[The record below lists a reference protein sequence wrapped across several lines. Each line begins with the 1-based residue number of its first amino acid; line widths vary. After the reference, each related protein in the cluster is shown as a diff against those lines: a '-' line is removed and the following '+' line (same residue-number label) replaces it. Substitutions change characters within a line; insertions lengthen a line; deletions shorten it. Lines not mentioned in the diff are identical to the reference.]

1 MDVTFAP
8 LSDKD
13 DEELVRFLTTNRFPY
28 HLITQPSEELVR
40 GLLLEGRFESD
51 GVCTFWV
58 YGENQR
64 LGLVIL
70 ENLGSECAEFDLRLV
85 EEHRGEGKGVPVLQA
100 LTGKVFTDY
109 PHLRRLA
116 GKTREDNIAMRKTM
130 LRSGFVKESHL
141 REDWRLDD
149 GRRIASVTYGR
160 LRTDWESGTVTDF
173 RWEDLTAPAPGTS
186 PVPGP
191 GQGPSAR

>member
-13 DEELVRFLTTNRFPY
+13 EEELVRFLTTNRFPY
-28 HLITQPSEELVR
+28 HLITEPSEDLVR
-40 GLLLEGRFESD
+40 RLLLEGRFESD
-51 GVCTFWV
+51 GVRTFWV
-58 YGENQR
+58 FGENQR

-70 ENLGSECAEFDLRLV
+70 EDLESDCAVFDLRLV

-109 PHLRRLA
+109 PRLRRLT
-116 GKTREDNIAMRKTM
+116 GKTREDNIAMRKTL

-141 REDWRLDD
+141 REDWPLDD

-160 LRTDWESGTVTDF
+160 LRTDWESGVVTDF
-173 RWEDLTAPAPGTS
+173 RWEDLASPAPVSS
-186 PVPGP
+186 PEPEP
-191 GQGPSAR
+191 GQ

>member
-13 DEELVRFLTTNRFPY
+13 EEELVRFLTTNRFPY
-28 HLITQPSEELVR
+28 HLITEPSEDLVR
-40 GLLLEGRFESD
+40 RLLLEGRFDSD
-51 GVCTFWV
+51 GVRTFWV
-58 YGENQR
+58 FGENQR

-70 ENLGSECAEFDLRLV
+70 EDLESDCAVFDLRLV
-85 EEHRGEGKGVPVLQA
+85 EQHRGEGKGVPVLQA
-100 LTGKVFTDY
+100 LTGRVFTDY

-116 GKTREDNIAMRKTM
+116 GKTREDNIAMRKTL

-141 REDWRLDD
+141 REDWPLDD

-160 LRTDWESGTVTDF
+160 LRTDWESGGVTDF
-173 RWEDLTAPAPGTS
+173 RWEDLTSPAPG
-186 PVPGP
+186 PARAPGE
-191 GQGPSAR
+191 GPAAR